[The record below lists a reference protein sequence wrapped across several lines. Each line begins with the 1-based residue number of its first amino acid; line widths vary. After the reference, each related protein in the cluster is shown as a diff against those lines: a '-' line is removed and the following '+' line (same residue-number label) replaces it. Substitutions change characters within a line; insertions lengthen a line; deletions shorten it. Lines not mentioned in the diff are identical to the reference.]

1 MKRSRF
7 ALIFLIITIAL
18 LFVNV
23 ALIIIFNIINM
34 EDKFYDSL
42 NVASL
47 SIAFLSFIASSFFS
61 LSVYLQSK
69 TQSKINDSLPKK
81 DDQYIIA
88 NYALFNIEKEI
99 SIFEITGD
107 EKENI
112 LNNKKYLLNEF
123 TKDNLTRLVF
133 LPTNTINA
141 PIYKVFAKKIK
152 FYSSKKELLMTSKN
166 TEGLDCEYSANIL
179 QRGYNCICVDILDE
193 LSSLLDVFKKTYYIE
208 LDLDVISVFNV
219 NMSITYNIYLNG
231 EKDVTDNPDKNILH
245 DLRTFNIHHSNYV
258 IENKCINTRKF

>member
-1 MKRSRF
+1 
-7 ALIFLIITIAL
+7 
-18 LFVNV
+18 
-23 ALIIIFNIINM
+23 
-34 EDKFYDSL
+34 
-42 NVASL
+42 
-47 SIAFLSFIASSFFS
+47 
-61 LSVYLQSK
+61 
-69 TQSKINDSLPKK
+69 
-81 DDQYIIA
+81 
-88 NYALFNIEKEI
+88 
-99 SIFEITGD
+99 
-107 EKENI
+107 
-112 LNNKKYLLNEF
+112 
-123 TKDNLTRLVF
+123 
-133 LPTNTINA
+133 
-141 PIYKVFAKKIK
+141 
-152 FYSSKKELLMTSKN
+152 MTSKN